1 MPPGGPHA
9 VFGRGV
15 AHPPAVAWRVVL
27 KRLVDGLT
35 YEEICQ
41 ELQPMSIGSVHNIL
55 VRFQTSGNVETRQG
69 ENALGPPNMV
79 MTYGRVATLL
89 ESMLANEAA
98 GDGDEMLQEIYADFL
113 EREGVVVDI
122 ATLCRTIRD
131 HGFSRNRAMWH
142 AAKVGSRERGLGPAP
157 PPLLLPPQL
166 APRVLPPA
174 AVVSTGAA
182 PRCLVCRPLSAA
194 HEPPLPHG
202 AHPVDRRVARRQP
215 QSPPVRGHRI
225 PAPAARTVNESV
237 IASACSPTRPAIAG
251 TTATRCAGY
260 RQ

>member
-1 MPPGGPHA
+1 MHK
-9 VFGRGV
+9 
-15 AHPPAVAWRVVL
+15 RV
-27 KRLVDGLT
+27 VDGLT

-55 VRFQTSGNVETRQG
+55 VRFQASGNVEARQG
-69 ENALGPPNMV
+69 ENALGPPNMI

-131 HGFSRNRAMWH
+131 HGFSRNRAYLARSKSWLTR
-142 AAKVGSRERGLGPAP
+142 ARPWACP
-157 PPLLLPPQL
+157 PPLLPPQL

-182 PRCLVCRPLSAA
+182 PRCLVCRPLPAA
-194 HEPPLPHG
+194 HEPHVPHG

-237 IASACSPTRPAIAG
+237 IASACSPTRPTIAG
-251 TTATRCAGY
+251 TTATRCAGC

>member
-1 MPPGGPHA
+1 
-9 VFGRGV
+9 
-15 AHPPAVAWRVVL
+15 
-27 KRLVDGLT
+27 
-35 YEEICQ
+35 
-41 ELQPMSIGSVHNIL
+41 MSIGSVHNIL
-55 VRFQTSGNVETRQG
+55 VRFQASGNVEARQG
-69 ENALGPPNMV
+69 ENALGPPNMI

-98 GDGDEMLQEIYADFL
+98 GDGDEMLQEIYADFS
-113 EREGVVVDI
+113 RAGGG
-122 ATLCRTIRD
+122 CRRHRHALQD
-131 HGFSRNRAMWH
+131 HSRPWLQPEQGISGTQQKLAH
-142 AAKVGSRERGLGPAP
+142 ASAALGLP
-157 PPLLLPPQL
+157 PPLLPPQL

-182 PRCLVCRPLSAA
+182 PRCLVCRPLPAA
-194 HEPPLPHG
+194 HEPHVPHG

-237 IASACSPTRPAIAG
+237 IASACSPTRPTIAG
-251 TTATRCAGY
+251 TTATRCAGC

>member
-157 PPLLLPPQL
+157 PPPS
-166 APRVLPPA
+166 A
-174 AVVSTGAA
+174 AA
-182 PRCLVCRPLSAA
+182 PACAASPSSRRSCLNWRGTEMPC
-194 HEPPLPHG
+194 LP
-202 AHPVDRRVARRQP
+202 
-215 QSPPVRGHRI
+215 
-225 PAPAARTVNESV
+225 
-237 IASACSPTRPAIAG
+237 
-251 TTATRCAGY
+251 TAFGST
-260 RQ
+260 